1 MNKEE
6 RELLGMKDKKKKRK
20 FKTRWYTKIIF
31 LLDIFVVVVM
41 FVINTTA
48 FKTFWIPTAMTTMSH
63 KYLAYMLYSS
73 DVINKIMSA
82 NYIEQNTEEM
92 NLDNITIGGG
102 CNKKTYSSEYE
113 KDLCTKEKGNDVFK
127 IISINEPSFK
137 GYLTVIYDPA
147 DVELAVSS
155 KLGIVGESVNN
166 LVKNN
171 NGLVGI
177 NGGGFEDLDG
187 WGNGSIPYGAIIQDG
202 QLVWTHPG
210 GSGQLIGFTKDHK
223 MWLTDLDPNTAIS
236 QGMWDA
242 VEFGPNL
249 IVNGNVSKIHGD
261 GGWGTA
267 PRTVIAQR
275 QDGIVLFLVIDGR
288 LPGYSIGATMNDVI
302 EVLLRYDA
310 YNAANLDGGASTTM
324 SLGGFLYNYP
334 SAGGEYG
341 GRTVSNAFIVT
352 NLNNKA
358 AKLPENNSKY
368 SKVVSKQSAG
378 GKKTSSN
385 SSSTNKSSQ
394 QSSNNEI
401 TVNSGKSNGSS
412 SSSSNSS
419 SSSSSSSSGSSSN
432 NNSSSG
438 NSSGGNSGGSQT
450 TDNTSGN
457 DSSTGGNG
465 NSSGSDSTG
474 GGTSN
479 DPVTPSG
486 DGGNSSGDGGSTG
499 SDSTGGETPN
509 DPVVPSDGG
518 NSSGGGDSTTAD
530 GEH

>member
-1 MNKEE
+1 
-6 RELLGMKDKKKKRK
+6 MKVNRSKKKKK
-20 FKTRWYTKIIF
+20 KVKLKWYTKCIC
-31 LLDIFVVVVM
+31 LLDVLVLAGLIT
-41 FVINTTA
+41 ISTTA

-63 KYLAYMLYSS
+63 KYLAYMLYSN
-73 DVINKIMSA
+73 DIINKIMSN
-82 NYIEQNTEEM
+82 NYIEENEEEM
-92 NLDNITIGGG
+92 DLSNITVSGG

-127 IISINEPSFK
+127 IIPIKETKFV

-147 DVELAVSS
+147 DVDLAVTS

-171 NGLVGI
+171 DALVGI

-187 WGNGSIPYGAIIQDG
+187 WGNGALPQGSIIKDG
-202 QLVWTHPG
+202 ELVWQYPG
-210 GSGQLIGFTKDHK
+210 GCGQLIGFTKDHK
-223 MWLTDLDPNTAIS
+223 MWLTDLSPEEAIN

-275 QDGIVLFLVIDGR
+275 KDGIVLFLVIDGR

-302 EVLLRYDA
+302 EVLLRYGA

-324 SLGGFLYNYP
+324 SLNGYLYNVP

-352 NLNNKA
+352 NKSNKA

-368 SKVVSKQSAG
+368 SSVVSKQSSG
-378 GKKTSSN
+378 SSKSTKTTT
-385 SSSTNKSSQ
+385 SSSTTTSKSDS
-394 QSSNNEI
+394 
-401 TVNSGKSNGSS
+401 T
-412 SSSSNSS
+412 SS
-419 SSSSSSSSGSSSN
+419 SSSSSSTTKKTETTTTYNSGTTGGSSSGTSGANSGSSSTTGG
-432 NNSSSG
+432 SDSGKTTTDAGGGSGSTTGGDSGGTETGTDAGGSDDTGGSSG
-438 NSSGGNSGGSQT
+438 TDTGGSQT
-450 TDNTSGN
+450 
-457 DSSTGGNG
+457 GGE
-465 NSSGSDSTG
+465 DT
-474 GGTSN
+474 
-479 DPVTPSG
+479 
-486 DGGNSSGDGGSTG
+486 GGSTTEPTD
-499 SDSTGGETPN
+499 DST
-509 DPVVPSDGG
+509 
-518 NSSGGGDSTTAD
+518 NSSNN
-530 GEH
+530 E